1 MEKEKFEKIMEDLEV
16 RVVICKRRLE
26 RLTSKEDLLAL
37 PLKDFI
43 DLKNFC
49 QEEQSRMDKVNN
61 DLYHLIGMGDFT
73 PIQLQKFCSLVKKY
87 LVFRSDVKYLASLV
101 ISDTNINFPQASEYK
116 TYLGQIK
123 LTSEPRSKK

>member
-1 MEKEKFEKIMEDLEV
+1 MEKEKFEKIIRDLEV
-16 RVVICKRRLE
+16 RVVVCERRLE
-26 RLTSKEDLLAL
+26 HLTSKEDLLAL

-61 DLYHLIGMGDFT
+61 DLYHLVGMGGFT
-73 PIQLQKFCSLVKKY
+73 PIQLQKFCALVKRY
-87 LVFRSDVKYLASLV
+87 LVFRSDIKYLASLV
-101 ISDTNINFPQASEYK
+101 IADTNINFPALSSYK

-123 LTSEPRSKK
+123 LEINPREN

>member
-37 PLKDFI
+37 SLKDFI

-49 QEEQSRMDKVNN
+49 QEEQGRMDKVNT

-101 ISDTNINFPQASEYK
+101 ISDTNINFPQKSNYK

-123 LTSEPRSKK
+123 LENGPREN

>member
-49 QEEQSRMDKVNN
+49 QEEQSRMDKVNT
-61 DLYHLIGMGDFT
+61 DLYHLIGMGDST

-101 ISDTNINFPQASEYK
+101 ITDTNINFPQKANYK

-123 LTSEPRSKK
+123 LENGPREN

>member
-1 MEKEKFEKIMEDLEV
+1 MEKEKFEKIIRDLEV
-16 RVVICKRRLE
+16 RVVICERRLE
-26 RLTSKEDLLAL
+26 LLTSKEDLLAL

-49 QEEQSRMDKVNN
+49 QEEQGRMDKVNT
-61 DLYHLIGMGDFT
+61 DLYHLIGMGGLT
-73 PIQLQKFCSLVKKY
+73 PIQLQKFCGLVRRY

-101 ISDTNINFPQASEYK
+101 ISDTNINFPQISNYK

-123 LTSEPRSKK
+123 LESEARTKK